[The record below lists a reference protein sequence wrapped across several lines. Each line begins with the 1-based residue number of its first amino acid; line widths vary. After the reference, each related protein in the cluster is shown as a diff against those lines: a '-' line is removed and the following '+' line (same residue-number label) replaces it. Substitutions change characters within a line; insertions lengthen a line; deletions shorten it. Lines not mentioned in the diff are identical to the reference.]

1 MKCLDKGQ
9 DEQLKLL
16 SLLFHVV
23 LRDVA
28 REDLSSYLLQEVA
41 KALKK
46 ESLTG
51 MLPNIVSLL
60 AAIELT
66 HHGSDLKGLIFSA
79 IVTLMYQLWTDQL
92 LRHVKLQGFAQV
104 LIPSLTTLLEPSKSH
119 DSKDHLL
126 FQQLWLV
133 ICGYL
138 HGHSALQSTPQL
150 VALAERTPNLV
161 YMSEFSLM
169 LRLGGNKE
177 VVEGF
182 IDMVYQRFPA
192 IYEMPE
198 QVVH

>member
-1 MKCLDKGQ
+1 
-9 DEQLKLL
+9 
-16 SLLFHVV
+16 
-23 LRDVA
+23 
-28 REDLSSYLLQEVA
+28 
-41 KALKK
+41 
-46 ESLTG
+46 
-51 MLPNIVSLL
+51 MLPSIVSLL
-60 AAIELT
+60 TASDLT
-66 HHGSDLKGLIFSA
+66 PQGSDLKSVIFSA

-92 LRHVKLQGFAQV
+92 LGKVQVQGFTQI
-104 LIPSLTTLLEPSKSH
+104 LIPSLTQLLETSDTKSH

-138 HGHSALQSTPQL
+138 HSNSALQSSSPQL

-177 VVEGF
+177 VIEGF

-198 QVVH
+198 QVA